1 MFYRD
6 KILLSAKTF
15 FEKKKSEIN
24 PVTMNKGTHF
34 IGQPMCGQL
43 LYLLDKGEILKFS
56 RGKEGGTSQNRK
68 ELLPEFNTWR
78 RRNPGKR
85 LKRDGMKTPCR
96 RTKMPSLSCN
106 RGAITLTRQ
115 RGYTETTTPLH

>member
-1 MFYRD
+1 
-6 KILLSAKTF
+6 
-15 FEKKKSEIN
+15 
-24 PVTMNKGTHF
+24 MNKGTHF
-34 IGQPMCGQL
+34 ILPMYGL
-43 LYLLDKGEILKFS
+43 LIDLLNKGVILKFS

-78 RRNPGKR
+78 KRNPGKR
-85 LKRDGMKTPCR
+85 WKRDGMKTPRR

-115 RGYTETTTPLH
+115 RCYTDKATLLH